1 MRRRYYTRDVPIE
14 ELCKLY
20 NKDYWTGQTSD
31 FEGGILSHNVERE
44 RYYSSV
50 ADKVV
55 ARKPKSV
62 LEVGCGL
69 GQVVAI
75 LRQRGIKAT
84 GVDISPWAVEN
95 AVTPIVL
102 GNALALSFTDKE
114 FDLVFS
120 HDFLEHIPPS
130 ALGRVIRELER
141 VGERNYHIISC
152 GSLPDDRDITH
163 VTMHRISWWRRQA
176 PPSFE
181 MERKG

>member
-1 MRRRYYTRDVPIE
+1 MKRHYYSRALPIE
-14 ELCKLY
+14 ELVKLY
-20 NKDYWTGQTSD
+20 NEDYWRGQTSD

-75 LRQRGIKAT
+75 LRQRGIKAE
-84 GVDISPWAVEN
+84 GVDVSPWAVEN

-102 GNALALSFTDKE
+102 GNALALPFADKE

-120 HDFLEHIPPS
+120 HDFLEHIPLV
-130 ALGRVIRELER
+130 ALGRVSGELER

-152 GSLPDDRDITH
+152 GSLPNDRDITH
-163 VTMHRISWWRRQA
+163 VTMHRISWWRRRA
-176 PPSFE
+176 LPSFE
-181 MERKG
+181 MEMKD